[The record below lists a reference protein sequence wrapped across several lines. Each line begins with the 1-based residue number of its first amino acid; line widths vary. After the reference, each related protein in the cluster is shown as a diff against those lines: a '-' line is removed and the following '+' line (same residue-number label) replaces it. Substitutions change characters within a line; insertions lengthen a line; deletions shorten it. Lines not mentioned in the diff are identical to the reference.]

1 MKRITAALW
10 MVASLTLT
18 GLSFCVQS
26 DAQQMGVGI
35 RVPWVCAD
43 GTMFEAQNRCPKTID
58 PPVKIGPEERI
69 RTMADAERI
78 ARKQK

>member
-1 MKRITAALW
+1 MF
-10 MVASLTLT
+10 VAQ
-18 GLSFCVQS
+18 G
-26 DAQQMGVGI
+26 
-35 RVPWVCAD
+35 
-43 GTMFEAQNRCPKTID
+43 RCQKTID